1 MVDGPRAGADGHFF
15 MALGLAAFGDPAAFK
30 RRVDTVVRQ
39 IHAGAPAPGFARSY
53 APGALEAEY
62 EARHRRDGIP
72 LNDATL
78 AGVVAAARE
87 RGVDDRL
94 IAAIA

>member
-1 MVDGPRAGADGHFF
+1 MVDGPHAGADGHFF

-30 RRVDTVVRQ
+30 RRVDDVVRQ
-39 IHAGAPAPGFARSY
+39 IHASAPAPGFTRCY
-53 APGALEAEY
+53 APGALEADY
-62 EARHRRDGIP
+62 EARYRRDGIP

-87 RGVDDRL
+87 RGVDEGL
-94 IAAIA
+94 IAPLL